1 MRHLNI
7 LIFSVITIAIA
18 MWLTGCHSARQS
30 AVATGNDSIKLSLDS
45 RFDLLAGSYADW
57 TDVNAP
63 IKLRLQQP
71 KEMSISGRL
80 YMTRGQN
87 VMLSL
92 RFLGMEVMNLY
103 VNSDSIYA
111 TDKIH
116 KYYLAEDLKSLVAGF
131 PMTIN
136 DVQDLLLGR
145 VFLLQHGTLS
155 PKMKRHVE
163 LSEINSYMAI
173 SPKKSFNGIE
183 YAFGADA
190 DNRLKALTA
199 TRNGSDVLQCVYDKW
214 VDSNAGK
221 VACSNQVSLTLGET
235 FLQATLESDYDAA
248 KWDTPNTR
256 SWKMP
261 KGYKRVYGK
270 ALIEAFASK

>member
-1 MRHLNI
+1 MRPLKL
-7 LIFSVITIAIA
+7 LIFSVITATLA
-18 MWLTGCHSARQS
+18 MWLAGCHSARQS
-30 AVATGNDSIKLSLDS
+30 AVTSANDSIKLSLDS
-45 RFDLLAGSYADW
+45 RFDLLAGSYTDW
-57 TDVNAP
+57 NDVNVP
-63 IKLRLQQP
+63 VKLRLQQP

-80 YMTRGQN
+80 YMTRGEN

-103 VNSDSIYA
+103 VNNDSIYA

-155 PKMKRHVE
+155 PKMKRYVE

-199 TRNGSDVLQCVYDKW
+199 TREGNDVLQCVYDKW
-214 VDSNAGK
+214 TDSKAGM

-235 FLQATLESDYDAA
+235 FLQATLESNYDDA
-248 KWDTPNTR
+248 KWETPNTR

-270 ALIEAFASK
+270 ALIEAFATK